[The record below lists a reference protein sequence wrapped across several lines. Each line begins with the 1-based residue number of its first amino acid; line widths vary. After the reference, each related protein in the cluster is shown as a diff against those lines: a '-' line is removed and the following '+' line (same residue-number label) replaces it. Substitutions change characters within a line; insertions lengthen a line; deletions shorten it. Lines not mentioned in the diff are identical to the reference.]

1 MPRSSRHKSHKQSK
15 HSSKEA
21 KDYYSDSDEDVKMKD
36 RNSSKEDGGGS
47 VRVSKDSSHSASGE
61 KRKLSSSSLLREGK
75 DGKDLSGN
83 GNVDVAEEYVSSKR
97 RKDKAEGGSGG
108 AGDRWHGGGGD
119 EKDDGGGIEKEFK
132 GESSKIDLEKGAK
145 FKESK
150 GLGDSKSK
158 SSKRHESGGE
168 KEERNVGLLV
178 EKEESRSSSRSES
191 KRKSDKESGRKEGKD
206 SKEMKDKDRGPD
218 REKKGQESRRD
229 SEMRQADGVL
239 AKKQGSQWEDGSED
253 RQSKRGRD
261 YTEFAIQDEFRNSES
276 EKDLEKRIRRR
287 RDGSGDGDRSQDAR
301 ESDERHFSSR
311 GDRAKDGKYKDERY
325 KDGSYGD
332 KNQDDVEKDDRHR
345 DVKYRSD
352 ADKDVKYRDDGDRDG
367 RHRDDKFREDG
378 EKDNRRRE
386 DKYHEDADRDTRR
399 KDDKYR
405 DDGERDGWRRDDKYR
420 EDGERENKRRDDRY
434 REDGDKDSRYHED
447 GERDDRYK
455 DDKYREDNDRYKVE
469 KRREDYER
477 DSRRKDGKQ
486 ADDVDKEKRLRD
498 AKYKDER
505 ASRDRPGDKSDI
517 KQSRDEIHVADLHS
531 RKSSMRDSSP
541 NYEDRARFKDDQGR
555 KRSSDKDDQI
565 DVKSRSTKDQ
575 RYDGDKRL
583 TSGAR
588 VDLTSERGRSAS
600 RNADLELTPSRNR
613 HQGSPSSSSH
623 VTREHYR
630 LSKQDESKYREY
642 AYEDRSRHG
651 VTPAREYSSAAG
663 VTDKISASRVSEKV
677 VQKDDSHL
685 VEFSA
690 ERRLRTDART
700 SPRQLIDKS
709 PSSTS
714 VDRRHGS
721 RSDVR
726 RSIDV
731 EESGQRSGGS
741 RDAKDYPGKESRG
754 VRDSAVE
761 MLPGDDLSQVDGDN
775 VSVSSPF
782 ARTGNFSVSSKSL
795 LPPPFRTGIDSP
807 LNFGSSED
815 DSRVKFNA
823 RHRRI
828 SDPNMGRVQGSPWK
842 AVPSWPSPMANGFI
856 PFQHGPPPV
865 GFPPVMQ
872 QFPAPPIYGV
882 RPSMELNHP
891 CVPYHISDAERFP
904 GHGRPMGWRNPVDDS
919 CPPPLHGWD
928 ANSAPFGEES
938 HIYGRPDWDHSRT
951 LSGGRGWETG
961 GEMWKSSKSDVSM
974 DLPSISEK
982 ESRFTGV
989 PVDVALAGQAGQQA
1003 QVEQVQPDIPAE
1015 SIETSK
1021 LSDALHKKTPENSK
1035 VTTEKALDVPKKSE
1049 KDDCNLCRVYLSK
1062 LDISADL
1069 TDPEL
1074 YSKCT
1079 GLLNVDEKIVSD
1091 SEDAKILYVE
1101 EALGA
1106 KEQVPTPNKKA
1117 LFFATINDSVFQ
1129 KAMTLYKKCRE
1140 EFEVISGE
1148 NTTLAQLCNKSI
1160 IKFDQEMHLSENNK
1174 AEQLSS
1180 ADNEPQPQDA
1190 YPNCALEVKQQVFVP
1205 KLEEV
1210 SPEEEEYQKLDE
1222 PAVADVMEKSD
1233 KTIMN
1238 AKIKEE
1244 LVNDMDFQEQVLV
1257 NSVSI
1262 KDVESSTCLEEVVMP
1277 SNSRANELA
1286 SNSEVQI
1293 LPDSKCGSLLLADVS
1308 SKACE
1313 VAIPE
1318 SIESGSVNLSRIHH
1332 SPENTH

>member
-21 KDYYSDSDEDVKMKD
+21 KDYYSDSDEDVKTKD
-36 RNSSKEDGGGS
+36 RNSGKEEGGGS

-61 KRKLSSSSLLREGK
+61 KRKLSSSSLFKEGK

-83 GNVDVAEEYVSSKR
+83 GNADVAEDYVSSKR
-97 RKDKAEGGSGG
+97 RKDKAEAGSGG
-108 AGDRWHGGGGD
+108 AGDRWHGGGD
-119 EKDDGGGIEKEFK
+119 EKDDGGIEKEFK
-132 GESSKIDLEKGAK
+132 GESLKIDLEKGAK
-145 FKESK
+145 VKDSK
-150 GLGDSKSK
+150 GLVESKSK

-168 KEERNVGLLV
+168 KEERNVGSLV

-191 KRKSDKESGRKEGKD
+191 KRRSDKESGRKEGKD

-239 AKKQGSQWEDGSED
+239 AKKHGSQWEDGGED

-276 EKDLEKRIRRR
+276 EKELEKRIRRR
-287 RDGSGDGDRSQDAR
+287 RDGSGDGERSQDAR
-301 ESDERHFSSR
+301 ESDERHISSR

-325 KDGSYGD
+325 KDGSSGD

-345 DVKYRSD
+345 DVKYRAD
-352 ADKDVKYRDDGDRDG
+352 ADKDVKYRDDGERDG
-367 RHRDDKFREDG
+367 RYRDDKYREDG

-405 DDGERDGWRRDDKYR
+405 DDGERDGRRRDDKYR
-420 EDGERENKRRDDRY
+420 EDGERENKRRDDKY
-434 REDGDKDSRYHED
+434 REDGDKDSRYNED
-447 GERDDRYK
+447 VERDDRYK
-455 DDKYREDNDRYKVE
+455 DDKYREDNDRYKAE

-477 DSRRKDGKQ
+477 DGRRKDGKQ
-486 ADDVDKEKRLRD
+486 GDDADREKRLRD

-505 ASRDRPGDKSDI
+505 ASRDHPGDKSDI
-517 KQSRDEIHVADLHS
+517 KQSRDEIHIADLHS
-531 RKSSMRDSSP
+531 RKSSVRDISP
-541 NYEDRARFKDDQGR
+541 NYDDRARFKDDQGR
-555 KRSSDKDDQI
+555 KRSSDKDDQM

-575 RYDGDKRL
+575 RYDGEKRL
-583 TSGAR
+583 TSSGR

-600 RNADLELTPSRNR
+600 RNADLELTPSRSR
-613 HQGSPSSSSH
+613 HQGSPSSSSY

-642 AYEDRSRHG
+642 SYEERSR
-651 VTPAREYSSAAG
+651 AREYSSAAG
-663 VTDKISASRVSEKV
+663 VTDKISASRVSDKV

-690 ERRLRTDART
+690 ERHLRTDAWT

-714 VDRRHGS
+714 ADRRHGS
-721 RSDVR
+721 RSDLR

-731 EESGQRSGGS
+731 EESGQRSGSS
-741 RDAKDYPGKESRG
+741 RDAKDYPGKEGRG
-754 VRDSAVE
+754 VRDSTVE
-761 MLPGDDLSQVDGDN
+761 MLPGDDLSQADGDN
-775 VSVSSPF
+775 LSVSSPF
-782 ARTGNFSVSSKSL
+782 ARTGNLSVSSKSL

-815 DSRVKFNA
+815 DSRVKFNT

-842 AVPSWPSPMANGFI
+842 AVPNWPSPMANGFI

-872 QFPAPPIYGV
+872 QFPAPPIFGV

-891 CVPYHISDAERFP
+891 GVPYHIPDAERFP

-928 ANSAPFGEES
+928 ANNAPFGEES

-961 GEMWKSSKSDVSM
+961 GEMWKGPKSDASM

-982 ESRFTGV
+982 DSRFTDV
-989 PVDVALAGQAGQQA
+989 PADVSLAAQEGQQA
-1003 QVEQVQPDIPAE
+1003 QDEQVQPDILPE

-1021 LSDALHKKTPENSK
+1021 LSDALLKKTSENSK
-1035 VTTEKALDVPKKSE
+1035 VMTEEALDVPKKSE
-1049 KDDCNLCRVYLSK
+1049 KDDRHLCHVYLSK
-1062 LDISADL
+1062 LDISVDL
-1069 TDPEL
+1069 ADPEL

-1079 GLLNVDEKIVSD
+1079 GLSDVDEKIVSVP
-1091 SEDAKILYVE
+1091 EDVKILYVQD
-1101 EALGA
+1101 ASVA
-1106 KEQVPTPNKKA
+1106 KAQVQTPNKKA
-1117 LFFATINDSVFQ
+1117 LLLATVNDSVFQ
-1129 KAMTLYKKCRE
+1129 KAMTLYKKRRE

-1148 NTTLAQLCNKSI
+1148 NTTLAKLCNKSI
-1160 IKFDQEMHLSENNK
+1160 IKCDQEMHLSENNE
-1174 AEQLSS
+1174 AEQLLSG
-1180 ADNEPQPQDA
+1180 DDKLGPQDS
-1190 YPNCALEVKQQVFVP
+1190 YPNHEQEVKQQVCIP

-1210 SPEEEEYQKLDE
+1210 SPEEYEKLDE
-1222 PAVADVMEKSD
+1222 PGVADVMEKSD

-1244 LVNDMDFQEQVLV
+1244 PVDDMDFQEQVLV
-1257 NSVSI
+1257 NSASV
-1262 KDVESSTCLEEVVMP
+1262 KDVESSTCLEEVVIP
-1277 SNSRANELA
+1277 SDSMANDLA
-1286 SNSEVQI
+1286 SNIEEQI
-1293 LPDSKCGSLLLADVS
+1293 MPESKCGSLLLADVS